1 MQNHLCWRLK
11 HSHVIKLICGVYDLS
26 WILPGTTFRNFV
38 YDSEILFMILCENVL
53 CTRFMP
59 MTTEVQDRAGGDP
72 HVSRRRQQN
81 WHFRGKKTHQK
92 WYGKLSW
99 HFLFT
104 VKLIWTFPHCILAIH
119 CCSNCVSLLEWIIT
133 IGPSRLVSLRNIFFL
148 NLSIPSY
155 RNSKGTLLPFSLI
168 NHHLSHRS
176 HVVSTNKCT

>member
-1 MQNHLCWRLK
+1 M
-11 HSHVIKLICGVYDLS
+11 
-26 WILPGTTFRNFV
+26 TFRE
-38 YDSEILFMILCENVL
+38 YCLGRHSEILFMIPRFCLWFFAKMSFVHDLCL
-53 CTRFMP
+53 WKPKFKTGL
-59 MTTEVQDRAGGDP
+59 EVTHTCQD
-72 HVSRRRQQN
+72 
-81 WHFRGKKTHQK
+81 WYFRVEKKTHQK

-119 CCSNCVSLLEWIIT
+119 CCSNCISLSQWIIT
-133 IGPSRLVSLRNIFFL
+133 IGPARLVSLRNISFL